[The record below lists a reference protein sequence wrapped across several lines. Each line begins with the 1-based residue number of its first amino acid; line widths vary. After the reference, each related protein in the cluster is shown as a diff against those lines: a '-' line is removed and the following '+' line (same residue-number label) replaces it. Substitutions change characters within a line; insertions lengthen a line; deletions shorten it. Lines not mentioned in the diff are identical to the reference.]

1 MSATA
6 ILPQKPNFRGKC
18 TMAERERKN
27 WRELCHAVLGPRDPD
42 ALLKTV
48 QALNHALSA
57 NEASA

>member
-1 MSATA
+1 
-6 ILPQKPNFRGKC
+6 
-18 TMAERERKN
+18 MAERERKN